1 MKARNLFKV
10 ITQGIC
16 FTGAAF
22 VAISCGGNG
31 ASNNDQ
37 GMSVTLL
44 GLFNSSRLTLNNNA
58 GGQQQTLGSLGCGQL
73 PGGFAGGYLQLG
85 EIGPEPGGTV
95 LETGGSGTDPAGG
108 YLSVVGIQN
117 NLYGQAYRG
126 ERLLLDYY
134 VPGASVQPPS
144 TTVPIYLVAGPAESA
159 AQTGNNAGNTVDP
172 GLRKPLF
179 TSLPP
184 SLSNLCNRSLQ
195 QVTIIPPAI
204 REWLNFNRDLLPAA
218 PYKMELTVQ
227 VSGLTSSGN
236 RVDTNP
242 VTLDFD
248 VLPES
253 YVAGPNPS
261 TEAGDT
267 TTGGDATDGGT
278 TDTGDTTALSMSD
291 AQEIERIFSED

>member
-1 MKARNLFKV
+1 MRTRNMLK
-10 ITQGIC
+10 GIGK
-16 FTGAAF
+16 GAFIIAA
-22 VAISCGGNG
+22 VSLAISCGGNG
-31 ASNNDQ
+31 AANNYQ

-44 GLFNSSRLTLNNNA
+44 GLFNSSRFTINNNT
-58 GGQQQTLGSLGCGQL
+58 GGGGQQTLGTLGCGQL
-73 PGGFAGGYLQLG
+73 PAGFAGGYLQLG

-108 YLSVVGIQN
+108 FLSVIGIQN

-126 ERLLLDYY
+126 ERLLLEYY

-159 AQTGNNAGNTVDP
+159 SQVNTGGGSGATTIDP

-184 SLSNLCNRSLQ
+184 SFSNLCNRTLQ

-204 REWLNFNRDLLPAA
+204 REWLNFNRDLLPDA
-218 PYKMELTVQ
+218 PYKLELTLQ

-236 RVDTNP
+236 RVETNP

-248 VLPES
+248 ILPET
-253 YVAGPNPS
+253 YVSPNAVDS
-261 TEAGDT
+261 
-267 TTGGDATDGGT
+267 
-278 TDTGDTTALSMSD
+278 
-291 AQEIERIFSED
+291 

>member
-1 MKARNLFKV
+1 MKTKRILKDV
-10 ITQGIC
+10 VKGIFFC
-16 FTGAAF
+16 TTASLT
-22 VAISCGGNG
+22 ISCGGNG
-31 ASNNDQ
+31 AANNDQ

-44 GLFNSSRLTLNNNA
+44 GLFNSSRLTINNNIGI
-58 GGQQQTLGSLGCGQL
+58 GGQQTLGTLGCGQL
-73 PGGFAGGYLQLG
+73 PAGFGGGYLQLG

-108 YLSVVGIQN
+108 FLSVIGIQN

-126 ERLLLDYY
+126 ERLLLDFY

-159 AQTGNNAGNTVDP
+159 VQVNTGANNGATTVDP

-184 SLSNLCNRSLQ
+184 SFSNLCNRSLQ

-204 REWLNFNRDLLPAA
+204 REWLNFNRDLLPDA
-218 PYKMELTVQ
+218 PYKLELTLQ

-236 RVDTNP
+236 RVETNP

-248 VLPES
+248 ILPET
-253 YVAGPNPS
+253 YVSPDVVESVETPTTSADDSAGS
-261 TEAGDT
+261 GDT
-267 TTGGDATDGGT
+267 SQ
-278 TDTGDTTALSMSD
+278 LSYSNEMELDLMLSG
-291 AQEIERIFSED
+291 I